1 LISREGRRAALKPAE
16 AQRRIAK
23 LMDLGEPFEQLETAI
38 ERLDC
43 PEDEKA
49 ALWLIAWITQ
59 ERLVSERIARE
70 ALA

>member
-1 LISREGRRAALKPAE
+1 LI
-16 AQRRIAK
+16 
-23 LMDLGEPFEQLETAI
+23 DLGEPFEQLETAI

-49 ALWLIAWITQ
+49 ALWLVAWITQ
-59 ERLVSERIARE
+59 ERLASERIARE